1 MMHTEMTEHSYI
13 RQDAA
18 SHVLTKTTDEI
29 KDYYTETYI
38 NGVIGEGMRCV
49 TWSCLFNMLL
59 TIGTIPKDFHLKF
72 LDHGGGES
80 KYCLF

>member
-1 MMHTEMTEHSYI
+1 MIEHSYI

-38 NGVIGEGMRCV
+38 NGVIGEGMIWGVQPDLVSSIC
-49 TWSCLFNMLL
+49 
-59 TIGTIPKDFHLKF
+59 F
-72 LDHGGGES
+72 LQ
-80 KYCLF
+80 

>member
-38 NGVIGEGMRCV
+38 NGVIGEGMIWGV
-49 TWSCLFNMLL
+49 
-59 TIGTIPKDFHLKF
+59 
-72 LDHGGGES
+72 
-80 KYCLF
+80 